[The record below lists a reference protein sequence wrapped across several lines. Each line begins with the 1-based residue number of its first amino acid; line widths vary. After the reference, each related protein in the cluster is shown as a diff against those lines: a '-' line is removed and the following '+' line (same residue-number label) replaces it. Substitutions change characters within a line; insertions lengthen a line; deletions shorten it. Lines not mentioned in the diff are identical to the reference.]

1 MIKKYIF
8 YYLLFIIILFV
19 LLFSTN
25 FLLNKNNKN
34 EPFIDATEYERE
46 KKEFNDIFDKKP
58 VCNNPFFE
66 KNSFCM
72 VNNDK
77 NKCIC
82 KFQKDE
88 IRYSFNSPKICCERL
103 CNEIPVEEC
112 LENNEFT
119 EVPYYCN
126 IGGKCKEYKGTII
139 SSHISANN
147 CGTDSLNNQLLLPF
161 TTKAECEKN
170 LNPCDKY
177 NNPNNS
183 VHKNKTDC
191 LASVNCGFCTNE
203 YGQGKC
209 IEGTASGPLDLMK
222 YFFCNPGVKS
232 TNTYTYGNHATYLF

>member
-88 IRYSFNSPKICCERL
+88 IR
-103 CNEIPVEEC
+103 
-112 LENNEFT
+112 
-119 EVPYYCN
+119 
-126 IGGKCKEYKGTII
+126 
-139 SSHISANN
+139 
-147 CGTDSLNNQLLLPF
+147 LLTLLKF
-161 TTKAECEKN
+161 VVKDYVTKF
-170 LNPCDKY
+170 L
-177 NNPNNS
+177 
-183 VHKNKTDC
+183 
-191 LASVNCGFCTNE
+191 
-203 YGQGKC
+203 
-209 IEGTASGPLDLMK
+209 
-222 YFFCNPGVKS
+222 
-232 TNTYTYGNHATYLF
+232 